1 MPIYIVAEVMKMKIN
16 VKTIIIVFLVALLG
30 SGLGTFGTLAIY
42 NSTIKEV
49 ETKPQDNVIINEV
62 QYTNI
67 EKSDYTNAIEKAFK
81 TVVEITCTVNVSSSD
96 EYYFFG
102 GSSTSTSA
110 GSGVIFSA
118 DGYIVTNQH
127 VIEGLT
133 DEKTLNVRIYNGE
146 NYGARVVGYDT
157 RTDLA
162 VLKIDAEDLPFA
174 SFVDSSQLMLGQ
186 DVFAIGNPLGLG
198 TSVSNGIVSAL
209 EKEIYINNVYMTV
222 IQTNAAVNEGN
233 SGGGLFDINGDL
245 IGIVNAKKK
254 SSMTVAV
261 EGMGYAIPAN
271 TVVRIIDEIVENG
284 YVKGRA
290 ALGVKVYTS
299 NTYYSSDGVLISEVI
314 EGSSADIAGLKQGD
328 IILAIDDVE
337 VNSYGDLSKVLD
349 SRSVGEKVTVKVM
362 RDDTEIKIDVTLQ
375 AATR

>member
-1 MPIYIVAEVMKMKIN
+1 MKMRIN

-30 SGLGTFGTLAIY
+30 SGLGTFGMLALY

-49 ETKPQDNVIINEV
+49 EVEPKDNVVINEV
-62 QYTNI
+62 KYTSI
-67 EKSDYTNAIEKAFK
+67 EKPDYTKAIEKAYN
-81 TVVEITCTVNVSSSD
+81 TVVEVTCTVNTGNSD
-96 EYYFFG
+96 SYYFFG
-102 GSSTSTSA
+102 SGSSTATSA
-110 GSGVIFSA
+110 GSGVIFSS

-133 DEKTLNVRIYNGE
+133 KDSTINVKIYNGE
-146 NYGARVVGYDT
+146 TYEAKVIGYDT

-162 VLKIDAEDLPFA
+162 VLKIEASDLPFS
-174 SFVDSSQLMLGQ
+174 SFVDSSKLMLGQ
-186 DVFAIGNPLGLG
+186 DAIAIGNPLGLG
-198 TSVSNGIVSAL
+198 ISVSNGIVSAL

-245 IGIVNAKKK
+245 IGIVNAKKG
-254 SSMTVAV
+254 SSMMTSV

-284 YVKGRA
+284 YVKDRA
-290 ALGVKVYTS
+290 ALGIKVYTS
-299 NTYYSSDGVLISEVI
+299 NSYYSSEGVMISEII
-314 EGSSADIAGLKQGD
+314 EGGSAEAAGLKQGD
-328 IILAIDDVE
+328 IIVSINDVK
-337 VNSYGDLSKVLD
+337 VSTYADLSKILD
-349 SRSVGEKVTVKVM
+349 SKTIGEKINVKVL
-362 RDDTEIKIDVTLQ
+362 RDQKEMQFDLTLQ